1 MNFIFKCYF
10 LNMYNKSVLKLAYK
24 TCFKFKAGLVCFLYC
39 GNTCLKSHLYT
50 KKSVVIRVHCSGLVL
65 IVYFERETPYQ

>member
-24 TCFKFKAGLVCFLYC
+24 SEEYVS
-39 GNTCLKSHLYT
+39 NLKQ
-50 KKSVVIRVHCSGLVL
+50 V
-65 IVYFERETPYQ
+65 